1 MENIVRF
8 GIIGTGR
15 ISSWV
20 LKGALQEPRFKAVA
34 VCSRSEETAAAFI
47 AAHPE
52 AFSPD
57 ARIFTSVEEMSA
69 WDGID
74 AVYIG
79 TPNSTHCDYTVT
91 ALSAGRHVL
100 CEKPLACSAEEVRR
114 MIEAS
119 RCGGK
124 VLMEAMISTLNP
136 NFRKVVELLPEIGT
150 IRHYNSSYCQYSTKY
165 DALRQGIVSNSFNP
179 KMGGGALADI
189 GIYTT
194 FAAVSIFG
202 RPEKIYSNLIY
213 LPTEFG
219 NTDIQGTM
227 ELSYPGMTA
236 VLSFSKAV
244 DSSLPTEI
252 CGEKGNLIMD
262 AVHICRKAHLIPHSA
277 PSSGRA
283 GQEPASEI
291 CNGLDYDEYFYE
303 FKEFIDTIES
313 GKIESNVNT
322 HEISLINRELMDTA
336 VKDIPNSF
344 GRR

>member
-1 MENIVRF
+1 MDRIVRF
-8 GIIGTGR
+8 GIVGTGR

-20 LKGALQEPRFKAVA
+20 LKGALQEPRFRATA
-34 VCSRSEETAAAFI
+34 VCSRSKESAAAFI

-57 ARIFTSVEEMSA
+57 AGIFTSFEEMA
-69 WDGID
+69 GWDGID

-79 TPNSTHCDYTVT
+79 TPNSTHCDYTLA
-91 ALSAGRHVL
+91 ALSAGKHVL

-119 RCGGK
+119 RRSGK

-136 NFRKVVELLPEIGT
+136 NFRKAVELLPELGT

-165 DALRQGIVSNSFNP
+165 DALKKGEVSNSFNP
-179 KMGGGALADI
+179 RMGGGSLADI

-194 FAAVSIFG
+194 FAAVALFG
-202 RPEKIYSNLIY
+202 RPEKINSNLIY
-213 LPTEFG
+213 FPTEYG
-219 NTDIQGTM
+219 LTDIQGTM

-252 CGEKGNLIMD
+252 CGEKGNILLD
-262 AVHICRKAHLIPHSA
+262 AVHICRRVQFIPHSE
-277 PSSGRA
+277 PTSGRSA
-283 GQEPASEI
+283 QEGPREI
-291 CNGLDYDEYFYE
+291 CSGLDRDEYYYE
-303 FKEFIDTIES
+303 FKEFIDTVESGRIES
-313 GKIESNVNT
+313 LVNT
-322 HEISLINRELMDTA
+322 HATSLLNRELMDS
-336 VKDIPNSF
+336 V
-344 GRR
+344 R